1 VTIDG
6 ETARDF
12 DDAIAVA
19 ALPRGG
25 FRLFVHIADVAHFV
39 PPGGALDLEARRR
52 GTSVYFPDRVVPMFP
67 ERLSND
73 LCSLRAERDRLVQ
86 TVILDFTA
94 RGVRRAVRFADGI
107 IRSRAR
113 LTYTGVAALL
123 AGDRAAVPDAVAP
136 MLRAADRLRAA
147 LEQRRIARGSIDFD
161 LPEPQIL
168 LDVEGAMTG
177 ITVEPRNRAHR
188 MIEEFMIAANEAVA
202 EHLEGAG
209 GPALYR
215 IHERPDP
222 DKLEALAAFARAFG
236 LELAGATGPGIS
248 PRDVQE
254 LIASVADRPECRVVS
269 QVALRAMKQARYSGG
284 NCGHFGLASSAY
296 AHFTSPIRR
305 YPDLVLHRLLRARR
319 QGVAA
324 ASVLGGVE
332 LESLATACSELERSA
347 EAAEREL
354 LLWKKVA
361 FIERQV
367 GAIFEGIVTGVA
379 RFGLFVQLIDS
390 LVEGLVH
397 VERLGSEWFEFVE
410 SRQELRGVVTGRTY
424 RLGDRLAVRVDR
436 VDRVLRRVD
445 LAPVEP
451 QAAAPAR
458 GRKKPRRRPAGGT
471 GARRG
476 ARGRR
481 RRR

>member
-1 VTIDG
+1 
-6 ETARDF
+6 
-12 DDAIAVA
+12 
-19 ALPRGG
+19 
-25 FRLFVHIADVAHFV
+25 
-39 PPGGALDLEARRR
+39 
-52 GTSVYFPDRVVPMFP
+52 
-67 ERLSND
+67 
-73 LCSLRAERDRLVQ
+73 
-86 TVILDFTA
+86 
-94 RGVRRAVRFADGI
+94 
-107 IRSRAR
+107 
-113 LTYTGVAALL
+113 
-123 AGDRAAVPDAVAP
+123 
-136 MLRAADRLRAA
+136 
-147 LEQRRIARGSIDFD
+147 
-161 LPEPQIL
+161 
-168 LDVEGAMTG
+168 
-177 ITVEPRNRAHR
+177 
-188 MIEEFMIAANEAVA
+188 
-202 EHLEGAG
+202 
-209 GPALYR
+209 
-215 IHERPDP
+215 
-222 DKLEALAAFARAFG
+222 
-236 LELAGATGPGIS
+236 
-248 PRDVQE
+248 
-254 LIASVADRPECRVVS
+254 
-269 QVALRAMKQARYSGG
+269 
-284 NCGHFGLASSAY
+284 
-296 AHFTSPIRR
+296 
-305 YPDLVLHRLLRARR
+305 LLRARR

-332 LESLATACSELERSA
+332 LESLATASSELERSA